1 MLSSKK
7 TYVYNLVCKFFPE
20 TRCFELKASLLR
32 WCGAEIGQNVRVCS
46 SAIISGI
53 GELKIGD
60 NSWIGSSVFI
70 TSGSCISI
78 GRCVD
83 IAPLVYIGTGAHEID
98 PEGEHVAGKGLNL
111 DVAIGDGVWLGVRST
126 ILPGVS
132 VGRCSVVAAGAVVTR
147 DVPELSL
154 VAGVPA
160 VVKGT
165 I

>member
-1 MLSSKK
+1 MLSSKRI
-7 TYVYNLVCKFFPE
+7 YFYGLVCKVLPE
-20 TRCFELKASLLR
+20 TRCFEMKASLLR
-32 WCGAEIGQNVRVCS
+32 WCGAEVGTNVRVCS
-46 SAIISGI
+46 SAVISGI

-60 NSWIGSSVFI
+60 NSWIGSSAFI
-70 TSGSCISI
+70 TSGSCVAI
-78 GRCVD
+78 GKCVD

-98 PEGEHVAGKGLNL
+98 PEGEHVAGKGVNL
-111 DVAIGDGVWLGVRST
+111 DVVIGDGVWLGVRST

-132 VGRCSVVAAGAVVTR
+132 VGRRSVVAAGAVVTR
-147 DVPELSL
+147 DVPERTL